1 MEVQMPVSSVG
12 APGAAATLVLPA
24 DPSHRHVIDSLSW
37 SYSGAPTGGGLSVA
51 DNGTTVFTMD
61 ILVAGYGQ
69 IAFKTG
75 LAAAIFGNALTVTL
89 AAGGLSVV
97 GKLNVESH
105 DENA

>member
-1 MEVQMPVSSVG
+1 MVLQLPVSSVG
-12 APGAAATLVLPA
+12 APGAAAILTLPA
-24 DPSHRHVIDSLSW
+24 DPNHRHIIDSLAW
-37 SYSGAPTGGGLSVA
+37 SYSGAPTGGGISVT

-61 ILVAGYGQ
+61 VMIAGYGQ

-75 LAAAIFGNALTVTL
+75 LAAATFGNALTVTL
-89 AAGGLSVV
+89 AAGGLNVV